1 MLQIV
6 ICPGR
11 DHRGSDGG
19 TSRMGLG
26 FGVRFSLRAGLF
38 GTAVNGIG
46 SVAVTAD
53 ADKSKSASRSASA
66 AMHTPSGLAV
76 RVAQLQ
82 AELMRAT
89 RKRLDHHGIKLHYR
103 QVQALRL
110 LRVCGAMSAGEL
122 ARSLGH
128 DSGGMTRLLDRL
140 EERGLL
146 ERHAA
151 PTAGN
156 PPRPFASVDVLSHL
170 PCASDHSKPASL

>member
-1 MLQIV
+1 
-6 ICPGR
+6 
-11 DHRGSDGG
+11 
-19 TSRMGLG
+19 
-26 FGVRFSLRAGLF
+26 
-38 GTAVNGIG
+38 
-46 SVAVTAD
+46 
-53 ADKSKSASRSASA
+53 
-66 AMHTPSGLAV
+66 MHTPSGLAV

-82 AELMRAT
+82 AELMRVT

-146 ERHAA
+146 ERHADPSDRRSLCIR
-151 PTAGN
+151 PTAAGLALGE
-156 PPRPFASVDVLSHL
+156 RLAAIGDEVLAQALRGFSV
-170 PCASDHSKPASL
+170 PEQRSLLDCLERMLAALREAH